1 MLSMGCRTY
10 LSVHLVVLVVA
21 VDKCY
26 PVVIL
31 LYPALA
37 LSVPVLPS
45 SLGWDGENAPKTRS
59 FQYICFKSFDFGRKK
74 SGSPLPIYL
83 IGQSFYGARAYG
95 LKMDLNDQPT
105 IKKVPLSPHIYV
117 IPPCNLRRWTPQ
129 TLSHEKVCSCPCR
142 QCSCNPSR
150 IWCQGSVHSLEPH
163 TGCHFGGHP
172 P

>member
-59 FQYICFKSFDFGRKK
+59 FQYIASRALISDAKNLDRHCQS
-74 SGSPLPIYL
+74 IIL

-95 LKMDLNDQPT
+95 FKMDLNGYSKPSRHHHELL
-105 IKKVPLSPHIYV
+105 KLR
-117 IPPCNLRRWTPQ
+117 LRRKF
-129 TLSHEKVCSCPCR
+129 LSRRFLDNVNPREIREKA
-142 QCSCNPSR
+142 
-150 IWCQGSVHSLEPH
+150 
-163 TGCHFGGHP
+163 F
-172 P
+172 

>member
-1 MLSMGCRTY
+1 MGCRTY

-59 FQYICFKSFDFGRKK
+59 FQYFASRALISDAKNLDRHCQS
-74 SGSPLPIYL
+74 IIL

-95 LKMDLNDQPT
+95 FKMDLNHQPT
-105 IKKVPLSPHIYV
+105 IKKFPLSRIYFF
-117 IPPCNLRRWTPQ
+117 IFT
-129 TLSHEKVCSCPCR
+129 SM
-142 QCSCNPSR
+142 
-150 IWCQGSVHSLEPH
+150 
-163 TGCHFGGHP
+163 
-172 P
+172 